1 MYGIFTYIYHK
12 HIQKNLPN
20 VGEYTS
26 PMDGMGILGG
36 LFVER
41 SLFTSPG
48 CAPDFFMFLQGWA
61 PENQKISG
69 VFFPQKK
76 VGLFHP
82 PGSSI
87 RNLFGCFIRD
97 PFRGENVTSIGVI
110 KRSLGRSWQLPFSKA
125 IYIGVKTPFIS

>member
-41 SLFTSPG
+41 SLFTSPHRPPIFSMVPMRLG
-48 CAPDFFMFLQGWA
+48 PGKPTKKVEFFS
-61 PENQKISG
+61 P
-69 VFFPQKK
+69 PKK

-87 RNLFGCFIRD
+87 RNLFWVFYSWPFQGWKRD
-97 PFRGENVTSIGVI
+97 LHWGDQKATWKKLAVTNFWGYLYRG
-110 KRSLGRSWQLPFSKA
+110 
-125 IYIGVKTPFIS
+125 